1 MNEPGRKMVIE
12 SEGRARGAG
21 LQGPLRLLVSLALG
35 LATLLALRWSY
46 AFVQAEETP
55 RLVAGLV
62 ALGAGVL
69 GVWLLFWLGNDVV
82 AHLPAGRIQEALQ
95 PVVFVGPALLLLFA
109 YLVYPALNTIYIS
122 FFDERS
128 RNFVGLENFLFA
140 FRSPDVQI
148 VFRNNLMWLVLV
160 TGFSVALGLLIA
172 VLVDRVRHEA
182 AAKSFIFLP
191 LAISFVGASVIWR
204 FVYAFAPAGR
214 PQIGLLNAIVVA
226 LGREPVGWLIERSFN
241 NFALI
246 AIMIW
251 LQTGFCMIVFSAAL
265 KSIPSEIT
273 EAARMD
279 GATEVQTFFRI
290 TLPMLQG
297 TMIAVATT
305 VIVAV
310 LKVFDVVF
318 VMTNGQFDTQVL
330 ANRMYAEMFT
340 FRNFGHASALA
351 VILLVAVIPVMV
363 INVRNL
369 REQRSR
375 R

>member
-1 MNEPGRKMVIE
+1 
-12 SEGRARGAG
+12 
-21 LQGPLRLLVSLALG
+21 
-35 LATLLALRWSY
+35 
-46 AFVQAEETP
+46 
-55 RLVAGLV
+55 
-62 ALGAGVL
+62 
-69 GVWLLFWLGNDVV
+69 
-82 AHLPAGRIQEALQ
+82 
-95 PVVFVGPALLLLFA
+95 
-109 YLVYPALNTIYIS
+109 
-122 FFDERS
+122 
-128 RNFVGLENFLFA
+128 VGLENFLFA